1 MEETVA
7 PVGTA
12 SAQESDQGGQA
23 ANSKGPRKSLEEQLA
38 EIRAQEKKV
47 LDRIKQRDKEARAQY
62 EKDLWALLKSEK
74 WDEVPID
81 RWRAATKLIS
91 EALKTHK

>member
-1 MEETVA
+1 MEETLA

-12 SAQESDQGGQA
+12 SAHESDQGGQTM
-23 ANSKGPRKSLEEQLA
+23 NSKGSRKSLEEQLA

-74 WDEVPID
+74 WDEVSID
-81 RWRAATKLIS
+81 AWRAAAKTIS
-91 EALKTHK
+91 VALKSAK

>member
-1 MEETVA
+1 MEETLA

-12 SAQESDQGGQA
+12 SAQESDQGGQTM
-23 ANSKGPRKSLEEQLA
+23 NSKGSRKSLEEQLA

-74 WDEVPID
+74 WDEAPIE
-81 RWRAATKLIS
+81 RWRAAIKPIT
-91 EALKTHK
+91 EALKAHK